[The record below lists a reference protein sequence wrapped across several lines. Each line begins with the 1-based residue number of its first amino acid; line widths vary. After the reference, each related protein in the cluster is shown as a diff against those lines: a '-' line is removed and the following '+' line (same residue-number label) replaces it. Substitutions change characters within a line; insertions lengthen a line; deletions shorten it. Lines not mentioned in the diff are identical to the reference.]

1 MEIAD
6 LKSLGPKSQKILA
19 DAGITTVDE
28 LYAIGAV
35 AAYIRVKAYWPKTSL
50 NMLWALESAVTGIPW
65 QEVARLHRT
74 DLLSALEVAR
84 SNMSASDF
92 L

>member
-19 DAGITTVDE
+19 EAGITTVDE

-35 AAYIRVKAYWPKTSL
+35 AAYIRVKAYWPRTSL

-74 DLLSALEVAR
+74 KLLSAVEAAR
-84 SNMSASDF
+84 QTEHSAD
-92 L
+92 

>member
-6 LKSLGPKSQKILA
+6 LKSLGPKSQKLLA
-19 DAGITTVDE
+19 EAGITTVDE

-35 AAYIRVKAYWPKTSL
+35 AAYIRVKAYWPRTSL

-74 DLLSALEVAR
+74 NLLSAVEAAR
-84 SNMSASDF
+84 QTEHSAD
-92 L
+92 

>member
-1 MEIAD
+1 MKIEIAD
-6 LKSLGPKSQKILA
+6 LKSLGPKSQQLLA
-19 DAGITTVDE
+19 DAGITSVDE

-35 AAYIRVKAYWPKTSL
+35 AAYLKVKAYWPRTSL

-74 DLLSALEVAR
+74 NLLSAVEAAQR
-84 SNMSASDF
+84 E
-92 L
+92 

>member
-1 MEIAD
+1 MKIEIAD
-6 LKSLGPKSQKILA
+6 LKSLGPKSQQLLA

-35 AAYIRVKAYWPKTSL
+35 AAYLKVKAYWPRTSL

-74 DLLSALEVAR
+74 NLLSAVEAAQR
-84 SNMSASDF
+84 E
-92 L
+92 

>member
-1 MEIAD
+1 MKMEIAD
-6 LKSLGPKSQKILA
+6 LKSLGPKSQQLLA

-28 LYAIGAV
+28 LYAIGTV
-35 AAYIRVKAYWPKTSL
+35 AAYLKVKAYWARTSL

-74 DLLSALEVAR
+74 NLLSAVEAAQR
-84 SNMSASDF
+84 E
-92 L
+92 

>member
-6 LKSLGPKSQKILA
+6 LKSLGPKSQQLLA

-35 AAYIRVKAYWPKTSL
+35 AAYLKVKAYWPRTSL

-74 DLLSALEVAR
+74 NLLSAVEAAQR
-84 SNMSASDF
+84 E
-92 L
+92 

>member
-6 LKSLGPKSQKILA
+6 LKSLGPKSQQLLA

-35 AAYIRVKAYWPKTSL
+35 AAYLKVKAYRPRTSL

-74 DLLSALEVAR
+74 NLLSAVEAAQR
-84 SNMSASDF
+84 E
-92 L
+92 